1 MDDYTPAT
9 TRLTRGIHL
18 HGRKFDEKPSFSLG
32 LTQEFGEVAGSKYK
46 NDPFRSKGIS
56 GKAKQIGVMIV
67 EGGIKHQ
74 GDASSAKKRKG
85 KEIELPMN
93 RQKNTKSTHTPHMQC
108 YTNVEVMNVL
118 VGKLFETQY
127 RRFLEP
133 SFFREIV
140 DSSEDAIMIHVNG
153 TTLRFIIRDFAIISW
168 LKCSDNESNFVF
180 NTEEPNRIILQYFDA
195 GKPITKKQL
204 VDNFNNKVWGD
215 NDDDGKP
222 TTTIIDRKDFDLV
235 ESDRYMDY
243 PWGKK
248 AFDLLIQHLHTK
260 VKHDGKYYRLY
271 DFPLALQVWFYECC
285 SDFDNEIDV
294 KTKKDFR
301 RLDYF
306 AKGMFRDDNNPNI
319 SATPMENLILD
330 LPDPPCP
337 INNKGKEKVESGLS
351 APMKKLRHTV
361 IHTDQMK
368 TQPILRKS
376 PRLVTV
382 PKKVK
387 LPPLKSQAKQRANAA
402 AYQGIKLEKPSYCHF
417 W

>member
-32 LTQEFGEVAGSKYK
+32 LTQEFGEVAGSIA
-46 NDPFRSKGIS
+46 RSKATG
-56 GKAKQIGVMIV
+56 

-93 RQKNTKSTHTPHMQC
+93 
-108 YTNVEVMNVL
+108 
-118 VGKLFETQY
+118 
-127 RRFLEP
+127 
-133 SFFREIV
+133 
-140 DSSEDAIMIHVNG
+140 SSEDAIMIHVNG

-215 NDDDGKP
+215 NDDDGS
-222 TTTIIDRKDFDLV
+222 L
-235 ESDRYMDY
+235 YMDY

-271 DFPLALQVWFYECC
+271 DFPLALQ
-285 SDFDNEIDV
+285 

-306 AKGMFRDDNNPNI
+306 AKGMFRDDNN
-319 SATPMENLILD
+319 
-330 LPDPPCP
+330 PDPPCP